1 MQTAEDIDQSLPKP
15 KKSRK
20 GIGGRPSKYN
30 PELIMKS
37 LEYLDTYQEKG
48 HTIPTSAG
56 LCLAIGISKETCNQ
70 WEKDKNKSQFS
81 EVCRRIRLIQEQSL
95 LDKGLE
101 GTWNSNIAKLVLSKH
116 GYTDNPQG
124 NQGPAGITV
133 QVNRGSVKLKS
144 GGQELEID
152 TTEDTGRTI
161 EHKP

>member
-1 MQTAEDIDQSLPKP
+1 MQTAEEMTKSLP
-15 KKSRK
+15 KSRK

-30 PELIMKS
+30 AELIRKAR
-37 LEYLDTYQEKG
+37 EYLDNYQDNG

-101 GTWNSNIAKLVLSKH
+101 GTWNSNITKLVLSKH

-124 NQGPAGITV
+124 NQGNGGITV
-133 QVNRGSVKLKS
+133 QVNRGSVRLKS
-144 GGQELEID
+144 GGHTLDID
-152 TTEDTGRTI
+152 TTDSQSGKVI
-161 EHKP
+161 EHQD

>member
-30 PELIMKS
+30 PALISKARQ
-37 LEYLDTYQEKG
+37 YLDNYEQTGDEV
-48 HTIPTSAG
+48 PTLAG
-56 LCLAIGISKETCNQ
+56 LAQEIDLSRETVHKWSNDRSKKE
-70 WEKDKNKSQFS
+70 FS
-81 EVCRRIRLIQEQSL
+81 DIVRSIAYAQERKLINAGLTGKYNSVITKL
-95 LDKGLE
+95 LLG
-101 GTWNSNIAKLVLSKH
+101 KH
-116 GYTDNPQG
+116 GYTENSDKNQG
-124 NQGPAGITV
+124 NSGITV

>member
-1 MQTAEDIDQSLPKP
+1 MQTAEDIDQSLPKHP
-15 KKSRK
+15 
-20 GIGGRPSKYN
+20 GGRPSKYS
-30 PELIMKS
+30 PAI
-37 LEYLDTYQEKG
+37 LEKTKQYLETYKDLG
-48 HTIPTSAG
+48 DPVPTIAG
-56 LCLAIGISKETCNQ
+56 LAQELDITRETIHQ
-70 WEKDKNKSQFS
+70 WKQDKNKAKFSYMIKQFQS
-81 EVCRRIRLIQEQSL
+81 IQERAL
-95 LDKGLE
+95 VAGGL
-101 GTWNSNIAKLVLSKH
+101 SSKLNPSVTKLMMTKH